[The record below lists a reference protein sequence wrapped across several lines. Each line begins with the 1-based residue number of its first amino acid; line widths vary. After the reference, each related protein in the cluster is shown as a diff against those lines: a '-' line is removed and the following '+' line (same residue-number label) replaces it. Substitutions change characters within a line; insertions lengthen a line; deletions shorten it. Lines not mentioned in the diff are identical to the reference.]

1 MDVSKIVE
9 EIGRVL
15 DEKDEVR
22 EKALKITREVVRLSG
37 DTIKALHRKDFKL
50 AEERLE
56 KAETLVG
63 QLREL
68 LEYHKDIYASGYVQT
83 AHQEF
88 VEALLFYHYLKGV
101 EFPLPREIGIPEA
114 DYALGLGD
122 LIGELRRH
130 VLLAMLEGNLEEA
143 EKTYIDMEHIYE
155 ELMRLDYPKGLV
167 NLRQKQDSARKLVE
181 RTLEDL
187 TRAKLTK
194 ELEDKIKEVL
204 QDES

>member
-9 EIGRVL
+9 EIARVL

-22 EKALKITREVVRLSG
+22 ERTLKITREIVRLSG
-37 DTIKALHRKDFKL
+37 DAIKALHRKNFGL
-50 AEERLE
+50 AEEKLE
-56 KAETLVG
+56 KAEGLVK
-63 QLREL
+63 QLGDI
-68 LEYHKDIYASGYVQT
+68 LEHHKDIYFTGYVQT

-88 VEALLFYHYLKGV
+88 VEALLFYRYLKGL
-101 EFPLPREIGIPEA
+101 EFPMPGEIEIPEA

-130 VLLAMLEGNLEEA
+130 VFLAMLEGNLEEA
-143 EKTYIDMEHIYE
+143 ERTYMDMEHIYE

-194 ELEDKIKEVL
+194 ELEDRIGEVL
-204 QDES
+204 QK

>member
-9 EIGRVL
+9 EIERVL

-68 LEYHKDIYASGYVQT
+68 LEYHKDIYFSGYVQT

-88 VEALLFYHYLKGV
+88 VEALLFYH
-101 EFPLPREIGIPEA
+101 
-114 DYALGLGD
+114 
-122 LIGELRRH
+122 
-130 VLLAMLEGNLEEA
+130 
-143 EKTYIDMEHIYE
+143 
-155 ELMRLDYPKGLV
+155 
-167 NLRQKQDSARKLVE
+167 
-181 RTLEDL
+181 
-187 TRAKLTK
+187 
-194 ELEDKIKEVL
+194 
-204 QDES
+204 